1 MLWLDDPVH
10 EGLLPLRVAPPGAV
24 HVLFTITVLSTDGSN
39 WILQVRVILSPSS
52 TIGLNV
58 VMVTEGVGTRGVKD
72 GYQ

>member
-39 WILQVRVILSPSS
+39 RILQVRVRLPPAMA
-52 TIGLNV
+52 TWLGTPVV
-58 VMVTEGVGTRGVKD
+58 VMMGGGTD
-72 GYQ
+72 GDG

>member
-39 WILQVRVILSPSS
+39 WILQVRVMLPVTS
-52 TIGLNV
+52 TTGFSV
-58 VMVTEGVGTRGVKD
+58 AMVTDGVGTGRN
-72 GYQ
+72 